1 MKPLL
6 FYVFCAVLCLCA
18 CTNSSARH
26 EADVF
31 YGLEEELAEFVA
43 DKPGKIGVAVIADGG
58 DTLTVNNSDDY
69 PLMSM
74 FKLHQAIAVSR
85 VLDVRGIGFDT
96 VVRVDRSS
104 LDPDTWS
111 PMLKEHDEDEIV
123 VSVGELLDYILVHSD
138 NNASNIL
145 FDRVASVAST
155 DSIVRNI
162 VPAGRF
168 RLLYTESEM
177 KAEHGLAYANVSSPL
192 AYAVMVSRLFTDSV
206 VSASK
211 QEFIK
216 DAMRRCST
224 GESRIAAGLGAGAV
238 FAHRT
243 GSGYINDRGEVV
255 AVNDGGYV
263 LLPDG
268 GAYTIVVMV
277 KDFAGP
283 QADADKL
290 IAEVS
295 RRVYGRLANAA
306 STASRSSSSCL
317 SRLMMVPSGPNSMMQ
332 GMPVMP

>member
-1 MKPLL
+1 MKPPL

-18 CTNSSARH
+18 CTNSSVRH

-31 YGLEEELAEFVA
+31 HGLEKELAEFVA
-43 DKPGKIGVAVIADGG
+43 DKPGKIGVAVIVDGG

-96 VVRVDRSS
+96 VFRVDRRS

-123 VSVGELLDYILVHSD
+123 VSVRELLDYILVDSD
-138 NNASNIL
+138 NNASNIF

-162 VPAGRF
+162 VPDGRF

-263 LLPDG
+263 LIPGG

-306 STASRSSSSCL
+306 STALRSSSSCL
-317 SRLMMVPSGPNSMMQ
+317 SRLMIVPSGPNNMMQ
-332 GMPVMP
+332 GIPLMP

>member
-1 MKPLL
+1 MRIILISL
-6 FYVFCAVLCLCA
+6 VAAFMVA
-18 CTNSSARH
+18 CTGSKNTTVSYDALVERIDSIISGR
-26 EADVF
+26 
-31 YGLEEELAEFVA
+31 
-43 DKPGKIGVAVIADGG
+43 PGQFGVAVIVDSR
-58 DTLTVNNSDDY
+58 DTVTVNNSDDY

-85 VLDVRGIGFDT
+85 VLDVMGVAFDT
-96 VVRVDRSS
+96 VVRVDRRS
-104 LDPDTWS
+104 LDQDTWS
-111 PMLKEHDEDEIV
+111 PMLKERAEDEIV

-162 VPAGRF
+162 VPDGRF
-168 RLLYTESEM
+168 RLLYTEAEM

-268 GAYTIVVMV
+268 GSYSIVVMV

-290 IAEVS
+290 IAEIS

-317 SRLMMVPSGPNSMMQ
+317 SRLMIVPSGPNSMMQ